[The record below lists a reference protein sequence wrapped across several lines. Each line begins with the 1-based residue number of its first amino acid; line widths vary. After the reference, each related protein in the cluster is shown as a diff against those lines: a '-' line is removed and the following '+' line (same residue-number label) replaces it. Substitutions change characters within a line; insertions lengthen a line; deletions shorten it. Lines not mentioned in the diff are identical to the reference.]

1 MDGLGG
7 GLYKGRLDS
16 LVQGGFSRTELISE
30 LGRMWKDAGLVE
42 SKRSYSLCQ
51 AGYRRTD
58 DIVKAY
64 DPRFDLLLL
73 EGEEN
78 NMQN

>member
-1 MDGLGG
+1 MQ
-7 GLYKGRLDS
+7 GRWRAREATVS
-16 LVQGGFSRTELISE
+16 VQRGTDE
-30 LGRMWKDAGLVE
+30 
-42 SKRSYSLCQ
+42 
-51 AGYRRTD
+51 RTD

>member
-1 MDGLGG
+1 MRKNARGATV
-7 GLYKGRLDS
+7 S
-16 LVQGGFSRTELISE
+16 V
-30 LGRMWKDAGLVE
+30 
-42 SKRSYSLCQ
+42 KRGTAEQ
-51 AGYRRTD
+51 TD

-64 DPRFDLLLL
+64 DPQFDLLLL

>member
-1 MDGLGG
+1 MEGFLQGAALLAGVRWIWPNRVDFRAGG
-7 GLYKGRLDS
+7 MRKNARVGGEQEK
-16 LVQGGFSRTELISE
+16 LVSVKWG
-30 LGRMWKDAGLVE
+30 
-42 SKRSYSLCQ
+42 
-51 AGYRRTD
+51 TD
-58 DIVKAY
+58 EETDNIVKAY